1 MAQDASLEAHA
12 RHFSR
17 QYGTTPEFC
26 ERYLNDRYSKARVG
40 SDVDD
45 FLSGLSPTERLYLE
59 YAFAT
64 NIRGREALARFPAG
78 PRARRILDIGCGY
91 GGTLKAFSDAGDEAV
106 GLEIDPT
113 LVEYARLNLRD
124 SERSTVLCEDI
135 VSCEASLLGQF
146 DLIFCSDVIE
156 HVSNPE
162 IVLAR
167 IHSLLLPGGT
177 FIMHVPN
184 KDSIQQVLS
193 DEHFCLFG
201 FTLLSRQEGREL
213 KRQKQGWDDPFN
225 HMGQLLPLDYYLNCL
240 VASGL
245 TMRVEHARGTEGL
258 LARMGEAFHRLDAHT
273 KDEGIS
279 WFTRRQLVQAF
290 ASYCDD
296 FMKAFANATSSGC
309 MDDLERRFVA
319 PTWTIIATRRVPVGA
334 DS

>member
-17 QYGTTPEFC
+17 QYGASLEFC
-26 ERYLNDRYSKARVG
+26 ERYLNDRYSKARIG

-64 NIRGREALARFPAG
+64 NIRGREALVRFPAG

-135 VSCEASLLGQF
+135 VSCEASQLGQF

-162 IVLAR
+162 VVLAKV
-167 IHSLLLPGGT
+167 HSLLLPGGT

-213 KRQKQGWDDPFN
+213 KRQRQNWDDPYH
-225 HMGQLLPLDYYLNCL
+225 HMGRLLPLEYYVNQLK
-240 VASGL
+240 ASGL
-245 TMRVEHARGTEGL
+245 LVQVHTTANDAEGA
-258 LARMGEAFHRLDAHT
+258 LARLGEAFQRLQEALS
-273 KDEGIS
+273 DESLS
-279 WFTRRQLVQAF
+279 WFTRRELLEGF
-290 ASYCDD
+290 GSYQKR
-296 FMKAFANATSSGC
+296 FMEAYLEGVSSGN
-309 MDDLERRFVA
+309 MGRFIERYVA
-319 PTWTIIATRRVPVGA
+319 PTWTVVATRNH
-334 DS
+334 D